1 MTFSPYQKK
10 NPGDVLKLQDWLAV
24 QRRIKE
30 ELRAHRHLG
39 SAGDGDVDPERI
51 GPAITSGAFAPGAVT
66 AGKIAAG
73 AVGPFALADGAVRDI
88 HLAVDERLPES
99 YLKLRPTD
107 GHNHDGVGSRSL
119 PESVVATRQLRD
131 RSISDSHLEGVPGDN
146 DLSPEEETYGRGRGF
161 TPGNVLRA
169 VRQLADH
176 TGLLARPLL
185 AQGEY
190 RGIAGTPMIVLGFA
204 LDNLPVPEDGER
216 AGDYVAVE
224 FRIPARN
231 AVGRALA
238 EILDDRSLRATV
250 PLLGDREAK
259 GYLLVA
265 RGDGST
271 ARPYTPASNA
281 VSFTYQPPAKAAA
294 AAALRKRAR

>member
-39 SAGDGDVDPERI
+39 NTSDGDVDPGRI
-51 GPAITSGAFAPGAVT
+51 GSAITSSAFAPGAVA

-73 AVGPFALADGAVRDI
+73 AVGAFALADGAVRSV
-88 HLAVDERLPES
+88 HLGVDERLPEA
-99 YLKLRPTD
+99 YLKLRPSG

-119 PESVVATRQLRD
+119 PEAVVATRQLRD
-131 RSISDSHLEGVPGDN
+131 RSISEIHFEGAPGDN
-146 DLSPEEETYGRGRGF
+146 DLSPDEDIYARGRGF

-169 VRQLADH
+169 VRQLMEH
-176 TGLLARPLL
+176 IGFQTRPLL
-185 AQGEY
+185 VQGQY
-190 RGIAGTPMIVLGFA
+190 RGIAGTPMTVLGFS
-204 LDNLPVPEDGER
+204 LENLPDPEDGER
-216 AGDYVAVE
+216 AGDFVAVE
-224 FRIPARN
+224 LRIPSRN

-238 EILDDRSLRATV
+238 EILDERTLRATV
-250 PLLGDREAK
+250 PNLGAQEAP
-259 GYLLVA
+259 GYLLVV

-271 ARPYTPASNA
+271 VRPYTPVTNA
-281 VSFTYQPPAKAAA
+281 VPFTYQPPAKAVAA
-294 AAALRKRAR
+294 ATLRKRAL